1 MWLPV
6 GATKGVARAT
16 NLGCLRPPPGKLC
29 TKPKLPV
36 GLLDAVDAAVMA
48 AEVAKHKQ

>member
-16 NLGCLRPPPGKLC
+16 NLGCLRPPPGK
-29 TKPKLPV
+29 PKLPV

-48 AEVAKHKQ
+48 AEVANHKQ